1 MKKRQ
6 RPSYAFLM
14 EMMWVCAFF
23 LICAC
28 IFVLAFAKA
37 EQMSR
42 KAETLNKATLAASNA
57 MEDVY
62 AAFDGAVSGGAAG
75 TAGSGSE
82 SDTASSGSDAA
93 SSGPETGTANSDS
106 DAASSGPKSAANSSP
121 GSDAADGGPAGF
133 AAEVESIRANYSSET
148 FTLDIRT
155 DITDGLLTVVV
166 EATDVRDGEVLCT
179 LNGARAALSSAR
191 SDGMEASAAI
201 AAEGRPL

>member
-62 AAFDGAVSGGAAG
+62 AAFDGAMSGGAA
-75 TAGSGSE
+75 E
-82 SDTASSGSDAA
+82 SADVSS
-93 SSGPETGTANSDS
+93 ETGTANSGS
-106 DAASSGPKSAANSSP
+106 DAAGSGS
-121 GSDAADGGPAGF
+121 GSDPADGGPAGF
-133 AAEVESIRANYSSET
+133 AAEVESIRTNYSSET

-155 DITDGLLTVVV
+155 DIKDGLLTVVV
-166 EATDVRDGEVLCT
+166 EATDARDGEVLCT

-191 SDGMEASAAI
+191 SEGMEATAAI